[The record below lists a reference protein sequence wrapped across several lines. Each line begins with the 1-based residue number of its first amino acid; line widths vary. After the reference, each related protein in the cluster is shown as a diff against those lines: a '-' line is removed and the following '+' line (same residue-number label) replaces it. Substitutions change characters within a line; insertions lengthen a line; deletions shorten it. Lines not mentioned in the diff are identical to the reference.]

1 VLQPALLG
9 GLFIGVLSALPIVN
23 IANCCCLWIVSGGM
37 LAAYLA
43 RDERLGRLTAGQGAL
58 VGLGAGV
65 IGSVVWLFAAL
76 AVNLVVA
83 PLQER
88 MAAEILR
95 RAGDMPPEVR
105 DWFDLMATRS
115 GSPIGYVFGLAFH
128 FVAGVMFG
136 TLGGVLGA
144 EFFRRDVPPALGGPP
159 EYPGNSNPV

>member
-23 IANCCCLWIVSGGM
+23 VANCCCLWIVSGGM

-43 RDERLGRLTAGQGAL
+43 RDDRLQRLTIGQGAL

-65 IGSVVWLFAAL
+65 IGSVVWVFASI

-83 PLQER
+83 PLQQR
-88 MAAEILR
+88 MAVEVLR

-105 DWFDLMATRS
+105 EWFDLMATRS
-115 GSPIGYVFGLAFH
+115 GSVIGYFFGFAFH
-128 FVAGVMFG
+128 LVAGALFG
-136 TLGGVLGA
+136 ALGGVLGA
-144 EFFRRDVPPALGGPP
+144 ELFRRDAPPALGGPP
-159 EYPGNSNPV
+159 AVPQ